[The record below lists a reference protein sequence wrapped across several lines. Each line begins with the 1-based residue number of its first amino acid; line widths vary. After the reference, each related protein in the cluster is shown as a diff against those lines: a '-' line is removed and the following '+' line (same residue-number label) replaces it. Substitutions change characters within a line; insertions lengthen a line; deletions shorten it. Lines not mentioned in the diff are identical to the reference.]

1 MDLKSILEELGLK
14 KNKATV
20 YLAALEV
27 GSGTVVEIAKKA
39 RLPRTTV
46 HEILQILL
54 DLGVISFISQGRARI
69 YTPEVPDK
77 LKTLLKEKE
86 RLLQGALPELRSL
99 MNTRGTRP
107 RVRIYEG
114 VEGVKTVLED
124 TLTVSNKS
132 QHGILSMA
140 DLYKIPGK
148 EYMDDLVK
156 RRVEAGIHLQVIRSE
171 QKDTEETWPSSAKE
185 NRELRYA
192 PEGLIFPMT
201 LYIYDNKVGII
212 GTAKE
217 NFGMIIESADFYQ
230 TQENLFKIMWDVAR
244 IAKKVD

>member
-1 MDLKSILEELGLK
+1 MNIQQVLEELGLK

-69 YTPEVPDK
+69 YTPEAPDK

-86 RLLQGALPELRSL
+86 RLLQSALPELRSL
-99 MNTRGTRP
+99 MNTKGTRP
-107 RVRIYEG
+107 RVRFYEG
-114 VEGVKTVLED
+114 IEGVKTVFED
-124 TLTVSNKS
+124 TLTVSNKI
-132 QHGILSMA
+132 QHGILSME

-148 EYMDDLVK
+148 DFMDDYVA
-156 RRVEAGIHLQVIRSE
+156 RRVKAGIHLQVIRSE
-171 QKDTEETWPSSAKE
+171 QKDVGETWPSSAQE

-201 LYIYDNKVGII
+201 IYIYDSKVGII

-230 TQENLFKIMWDVAR
+230 TQSNLFNIMWQVGRVGKRAD
-244 IAKKVD
+244 